1 MNTDHPSP
9 GSLPD
14 PTDLD
19 YATAELDIVESSGH
33 AAAARR
39 RRAQT
44 PPRAPQ
50 VRLGALVEGGLA
62 PAVMIIVERSV
73 RRRPAL
79 ANSLRCEVELAPE
92 EDYPPVRI
100 VFGDRL
106 VLVEDG
112 PAVAPDIRAEG
123 KLPDLIALL
132 VTPLIG
138 GVPNP
143 MDSRGRAALGKVAAG
158 HVRFEGRLN
167 LAKRLLSLI
176 RV

>member
-1 MNTDHPSP
+1 MSVDHTGAGP
-9 GSLPD
+9 LPE
-14 PTDLD
+14 PADLEF
-19 YATAELDIVESSGH
+19 ATAELDIVESSG

-39 RRAQT
+39 RRAQAAVR
-44 PPRAPQ
+44 PPQ

-62 PAVMIIVERSV
+62 PAVMVIIERSV
-73 RRRPAL
+73 RRRPAM
-79 ANSLRCEVELAPE
+79 ANSLRCEIELAPD

-112 PAVAPDIRAEG
+112 PGVAPDIRAEG
-123 KLPDLIALL
+123 SLPDLIALM
-132 VTPLIG
+132 VTPLLG
-138 GVPNP
+138 GYPNP
-143 MDSRGRAALGKVAAG
+143 MDSRGRAALGKVALG
-158 HVRFEGRLN
+158 HVRFEGRVG